1 MDGSLSSSV
10 KTISRGRSLGGLAE
24 VTRSHIWVY
33 SGQAEVINFA
43 WAIDKSEATH
53 F

>member
-1 MDGSLSSSV
+1 MSISV
-10 KTISRGRSLGGLAE
+10 KTTSRGRSLGGPAE
-24 VTRSHIWVY
+24 VTGSHIRVY